1 MRGELLTATAYH
13 FAPAEVLV
21 AADEGACAD
30 ALCTATQCA
39 SLSNVKRGAQRG
51 SGVFVAAIVV
61 GFAFGAADQYLGS
74 RSATLG
80 PWVVAVSLASAPW
93 LVLPFAFGCG
103 QVRARRA
110 MALGLVVTMAAL
122 AGYCTLMWSPL
133 EGVTLSQALPHLPTL
148 LRSQWLNFCGG
159 LVTGPLF
166 GLLGQRWRSDRSW
179 LSAALV
185 AGALCL
191 EPLARWLTGRLLPPA
206 SVWAVEIAAGV
217 VLALCFVV
225 AGVARER
232 GTA

>member
-1 MRGELLTATAYH
+1 
-13 FAPAEVLV
+13 
-21 AADEGACAD
+21 
-30 ALCTATQCA
+30 
-39 SLSNVKRGAQRG
+39 
-51 SGVFVAAIVV
+51 VV
-61 GFAFGAADQYLGS
+61 GLVFGAADQYLGS

-93 LVLPFAFGCG
+93 LILPFAFGCT

-110 MALGLVVTMAAL
+110 MVLGLVVTMAGL

-133 EGVTLSQALPHLPTL
+133 EGVALSQSLPELPTL

-166 GLLGQRWRSDRSW
+166 GLLGQRWRTGRSW

-185 AGALCL
+185 VGALCL

-206 SVWAVEIAAGV
+206 SVWVVEVAAGT
-217 VLALCFVV
+217 VLALFFVV
-225 AGVARER
+225 AGVSHERE
-232 GTA
+232 TA